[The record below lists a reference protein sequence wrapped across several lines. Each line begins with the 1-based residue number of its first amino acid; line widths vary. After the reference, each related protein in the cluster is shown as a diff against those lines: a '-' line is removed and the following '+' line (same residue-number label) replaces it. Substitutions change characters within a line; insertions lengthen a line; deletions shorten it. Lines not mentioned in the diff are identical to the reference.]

1 MLFNNKL
8 KLNNKKASYT
18 LKFGALFG
26 ILYLIADKK
35 NILNFLSLYY
45 LSNVA
50 LFSIFFILPR
60 YSLITL
66 PIQVILSCYFIKK
79 LNIKIFNKILC

>member
-26 ILYLIADKK
+26 ILYLNVPLIFI
-35 NILNFLSLYY
+35 ILYAF
-45 LSNVA
+45 
-50 LFSIFFILPR
+50 
-60 YSLITL
+60 TT
-66 PIQVILSCYFIKK
+66 Q
-79 LNIKIFNKILC
+79 